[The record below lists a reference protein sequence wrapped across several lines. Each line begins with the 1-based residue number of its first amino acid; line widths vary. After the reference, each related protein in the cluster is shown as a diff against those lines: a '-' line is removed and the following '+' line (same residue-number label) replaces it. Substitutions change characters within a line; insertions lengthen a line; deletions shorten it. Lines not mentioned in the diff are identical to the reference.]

1 MSIDLT
7 QGELNEIFYG
17 ESPTVEAKF
26 YDKELVNSVQS
37 TELGRK
43 VMMTRTYIHLK
54 CVREKSESNR
64 PAQDMDRN
72 QFPAAWKTY
81 QEKKADDARKVSDL
95 HSERPT
101 VGEAYA
107 KAQTG

>member
-26 YDKELVNSVQS
+26 YDKELVNSVRS
-37 TELGRK
+37 TQEGRK
-43 VMMTRTYIHLK
+43 VTMIRTYIHLK

-81 QEKKADDARKVSDL
+81 QEKKADDARNVPNIR
-95 HSERPT
+95 SEGPSI
-101 VGEAYA
+101 GEAYA